1 MRHAFHYAT
10 KTVSCAT
17 NTIPHETNSYTQQA
31 RTSTVVNKYLKHFVP
46 PICHSEMLT
55 LKNKGGETVGITLN
69 QLYQIA
75 ENAELNII
83 ETPLNDDEMGYY
95 DDSTHT
101 ILLDNTLNDRQ
112 KKCTLAHELV
122 HAKHH
127 DSNHDK
133 RTEARTI
140 RETANWLID
149 PLEYATIEQLY
160 EGNGTLM
167 ALELD
172 ITMQVLDDYQHI
184 LASRF

>member
-1 MRHAFHYAT
+1 M
-10 KTVSCAT
+10 
-17 NTIPHETNSYTQQA
+17 
-31 RTSTVVNKYLKHFVP
+31 
-46 PICHSEMLT
+46 
-55 LKNKGGETVGITLN
+55 GITLN

-75 ENAELNII
+75 ENAGLNII

-101 ILLDNTLNDRQ
+101 ILLDNTLNDR
-112 KKCTLAHELV
+112 KKRCTLAHELI

-127 DSNHDK
+127 DDGHDK
-133 RTEARTI
+133 RAETRTV

-149 PLEYATIEQLY
+149 PLEYALVEQLY

-184 LASRF
+184 LASKF

>member
-1 MRHAFHYAT
+1 M
-10 KTVSCAT
+10 
-17 NTIPHETNSYTQQA
+17 
-31 RTSTVVNKYLKHFVP
+31 
-46 PICHSEMLT
+46 
-55 LKNKGGETVGITLN
+55 VGITLN

-75 ENAELNII
+75 ENAGLNII
-83 ETPLNDDEMGYY
+83 ETPLNNDETGYY

-101 ILLDNTLNDRQ
+101 ILLDESLNDRQ
-112 KKCTLAHELV
+112 KCTLAHELV

-149 PLEYATIEQLY
+149 PLEYALVEQLY

-184 LASRF
+184 LASKF